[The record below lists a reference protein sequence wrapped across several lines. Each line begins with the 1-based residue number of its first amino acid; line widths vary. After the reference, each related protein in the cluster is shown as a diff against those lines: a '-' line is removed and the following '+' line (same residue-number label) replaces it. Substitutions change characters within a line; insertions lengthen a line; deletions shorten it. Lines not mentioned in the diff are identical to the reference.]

1 MQNRHAQLA
10 LSVPLLRLLA
20 CVNMHAHHRTI
31 DFPLR
36 IKLQSDMFVLNV
48 VVGRYLAYFHVKG
61 LFHMNF
67 EVGDGSIDST

>member
-10 LSVPLLRLLA
+10 LSVPLLTLLA

-36 IKLQSDMFVLNV
+36 IKLQSDMFVVECCGWKTL
-48 VVGRYLAYFHVKG
+48 G
-61 LFHMNF
+61 LFPCKGPVSHEF
-67 EVGDGSIDST
+67 